1 MFKLLSPTLLRC
13 ASLSGF
19 IYRNCSEEGWSEP
32 YPPYED
38 ACKFIEYEKTDLEV
52 NQLWEMSY
60 FKQTPSFRCLIS
72 RKESKSIFN
81 MDP

>member
-19 IYRNCSEEGWSEP
+19 IYRNCSENGWSEP

-38 ACKFIEYEKTDLEV
+38 ACEFEYERTDLEV

-60 FKQTPSFRCLIS
+60 FKQTYAFL
-72 RKESKSIFN
+72 
-81 MDP
+81 